1 LNKIIKSSIPLS
13 LLIISPVRVLS
24 HFGTDLL
31 AQTPVTTTGDPNAQ
45 TLKEGNAGEIVVIL
59 QNLLVEKG
67 YMDRDYVDGDFGPG
81 TDAAVKQF
89 QTDNSLT
96 ADGIVGPATWQ
107 VLCSTAVPP
116 SDETPRM
123 ISCSDGS
130 AGTSCPAET
139 SQNPQPSVN
148 KQIIAPLDAA
158 DSIYSANKTMFL
170 GSKSLSLTPYLVT
183 EAHSSDHGILKGVG
197 NVTNNQTYISTHLSD
212 ELIQSRGNGTFETQD
227 GESIAWITS
236 AIGRPGDDGSWVFH
250 EIILF
255 NNTQS
260 KSLALLNNSIS
271 LVKSTV
277 GNEPDYIWVL
287 E

>member
-1 LNKIIKSSIPLS
+1 MMKS
-13 LLIISPVRVLS
+13 LLPLTLLIVSTVGVLS
-24 HFGTDLL
+24 HFDTDLF
-31 AQTPVTTTGDPNAQ
+31 AQIPVITTCDPNAQ
-45 TLKEGNAGEIVVIL
+45 TLKKGNTGEIVVTL

-67 YMDRDYVDGDFGPG
+67 YIDRGYVDGDFGPG
-81 TDAAVKQF
+81 TDTAVKQF

-107 VLCSTAVPP
+107 VLCSTAVPL
-116 SDETPRM
+116 SDETPEM
-123 ISCSDGS
+123 IRCLDGS
-130 AGTSCPAET
+130 EGTSCPTET
-139 SQNPQPSVN
+139 SPHHQPSVN
-148 KQIIAPLDAA
+148 RQITVPLDTA
-158 DSIYSANKTMFL
+158 DSIYSANKTVFL
-170 GSKSLSLTPYLVT
+170 GSKNISLTPYLVT
-183 EAHSSDHGILKGVG
+183 EEQSSDQGILKGVG

-212 ELIQSRGNGTFETQD
+212 ELIQSTGNGTIKTRD

-236 AIGRPGDDGSWVFH
+236 AIGRPADDGNWVFH

-260 KSLALLNNSIS
+260 QSLALLNNSIG

-277 GNEPDYIWVL
+277 GNEPDYIWLL

>member
-1 LNKIIKSSIPLS
+1 
-13 LLIISPVRVLS
+13 VGVLS
-24 HFGTDLL
+24 NSGTDLL
-31 AQTPVTTTGDPNAQ
+31 AQTPVTTSCDPNAQ
-45 TLKEGNAGEIVVIL
+45 TLKKGNTGDIVVTL

-107 VLCSTAVPP
+107 VLFSTAVLH
-116 SDETPRM
+116 SDETPGM
-123 ISCSDGS
+123 MSCPDGS
-130 AGTSCPAET
+130 EGTSCPAET
-139 SQNPQPSVN
+139 SPTPQPSVN
-148 KQIIAPLDAA
+148 KQITPPLDAT

-170 GSKSLSLTPYLVT
+170 GSKNMSLTPYLMT
-183 EAHSSDHGILKGVG
+183 EERSSDFGILKGVG

-212 ELIQSRGNGTFETQD
+212 ELIQSTGNGTLETQD

-236 AIGRPGDDGSWVFH
+236 AIGRPADDGSWVFH

-260 KSLALLNNSIS
+260 KSLALLNNSIG

-277 GNEPDYIWVL
+277 GNEPDYIWLL